1 MGHAQTVRKVILATE
16 LKSQEKE
23 SAVHALELALWECDS
38 CGPWGWGGAGGRCL
52 LVGSPVWGPQLSSHG
67 ESAQFSALYSLQ
79 PCSLAGSSC
88 QRSTC
93 GAVSQGRDH
102 AASSVDPAHYSSGR
116 FLNELVS
123 YRRDK

>member
-52 LVGSPVWGPQLSSHG
+52 LLGSPVWGPRVCAVQCPLLF
-67 ESAQFSALYSLQ
+67 AVLQ
-79 PCSLAGSSC
+79 PGGELMSKSNLWSRLTGQGPCCILRGSS
-88 QRSTC
+88 
-93 GAVSQGRDH
+93 
-102 AASSVDPAHYSSGR
+102 PL
-116 FLNELVS
+116 FLWEVFE
-123 YRRDK
+123 